1 MWKDVIGFEDSYQ
14 INEYGEVKN
23 KEDGSLL
30 KFILSGSGY
39 KFYKFKGDRNNHY
52 AHVLVANH
60 FIPNIHSKPEVNHID
75 HDKLNCHVDNLE
87 WVTRK
92 ENMEKSA
99 IFYGGRVLKKCPNCN
114 IDFYSMKSQNKK
126 YCSKKCVDKSYCVK
140 AKRPS
145 RDELLELVKSKPF
158 TKIGEMFGVS
168 DNAIRKWCDSYGLPK
183 TKKELK
189 NYK

>member
-1 MWKDVIGFEDSYQ
+1 VWKDVIGFEDLYQ
-14 INEYGEVKN
+14 INEHGEIKN

-30 KFILSGSGY
+30 KYYISGSGY
-39 KFYKFKGDRNNHY
+39 KFYKFLGDRTKSHY
-52 AHVLVANH
+52 AHVLVATH

-99 IFYGGRVLKKCPNCN
+99 VFYGGRIEGTCEYCNNKFMFKKSEELRFC
-114 IDFYSMKSQNKK
+114 SMKCYNLSTRLIE
-126 YCSKKCVDKSYCVK
+126 
-140 AKRPS
+140 RPS
-145 RDELLELVKSKPF
+145 KEELLELVKSKPF

-168 DNAIRKWCDSYGLPK
+168 DNAIRKWCEDYGLPR
-183 TKKELK
+183 TKKELRK
-189 NYK
+189 L

>member
-1 MWKDVIGFEDSYQ
+1 MWKDVIGFEDLYQ
-14 INEYGEVKN
+14 INEHGEIKN

-30 KFILSGSGY
+30 KYYISGSGY
-39 KFYKFKGDRNNHY
+39 KFYKFLGDRTKSHY
-52 AHVLVANH
+52 AHVLVATH

-99 IFYGGRVLKKCPNCN
+99 VFYGGRIEGTCEYCNNKFMFKKSEELRFC
-114 IDFYSMKSQNKK
+114 SMKCYNLSTRLIE
-126 YCSKKCVDKSYCVK
+126 
-140 AKRPS
+140 RPS
-145 RDELLELVKSKPF
+145 KEELLELVKSKPF

-168 DNAIRKWCDSYGLPK
+168 DNAIRKWCEDYGLPR
-183 TKKELK
+183 TKKELRK
-189 NYK
+189 L